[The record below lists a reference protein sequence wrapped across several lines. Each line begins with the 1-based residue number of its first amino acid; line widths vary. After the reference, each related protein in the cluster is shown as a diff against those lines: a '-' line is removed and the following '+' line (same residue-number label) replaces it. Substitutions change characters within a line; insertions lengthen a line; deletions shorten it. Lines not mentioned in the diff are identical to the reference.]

1 MRTKRFYKILSRNV
15 SVFSHPLSMPWHYTP
30 CKIAWTH
37 SEFWRKILRGSL
49 TAELQNTILWLL
61 GVIYSFPEFPIV
73 DLYSS
78 TRGTHGAFVLFNH
91 MQFVL
96 FHDTQK
102 LTKTRNE
109 DRNELQLIFLETVMC
124 FHSKQNLSPHPRCL
138 NHSPG
143 PCSKHSRI
151 KSVRCQE
158 AFPDCARKMLESY
171 SLDCQKVAT

>member
-1 MRTKRFYKILSRNV
+1 MLPDSYENFASKLVRTKRFYKILSRNV
-15 SVFSHPLSMPWHYTP
+15 SVFSHPLSMSWHYTP

-49 TAELQNTILWLL
+49 TAELQNSIVWLL
-61 GVIYSFPEFPIV
+61 GVINSFPKFPIV

-91 MQFVL
+91 MQFVF

-109 DRNELQLIFLETVMC
+109 DRKEITIKFFRNGDVFPFEPKLISPPPMSQSLPRPLFQT
-124 FHSKQNLSPHPRCL
+124 FQN
-138 NHSPG
+138 
-143 PCSKHSRI
+143 
-151 KSVRCQE
+151 
-158 AFPDCARKMLESY
+158 
-171 SLDCQKVAT
+171 